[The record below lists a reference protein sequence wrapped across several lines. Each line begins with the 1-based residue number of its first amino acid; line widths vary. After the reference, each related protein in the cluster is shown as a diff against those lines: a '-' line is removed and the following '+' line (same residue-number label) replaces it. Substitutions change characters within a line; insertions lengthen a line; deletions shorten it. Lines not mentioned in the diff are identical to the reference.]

1 MDNFIDSSSYF
12 SKSTEEIVSLYHAI
26 KQPDNFKNVFE
37 SLGLAETQFKMAK
50 NKSVQIIKAEK
61 DSVNSKLLDLLVD
74 LDKSPE
80 LPEIK
85 PKTNL
90 EALIS
95 PRENNRNGIGNIT
108 NFKNIYEDPRKDPRY
123 KYQTSPFKEPMN
135 DIERRF
141 DEFLKSIREDNEER
155 QTLRTIKVKPN
166 ASLPV
171 FQSINKAFSPYFT
184 RLPTQKKS
192 SGLSNKVKFNFI
204 GEQTEE
210 VKEFN
215 HDRALKN
222 WAKVRNIMNLSVF
235 NKAGLKGAMTKKLK
249 NLAKAGQLKD
259 VINVT
264 SKKLTENEHKKAE
277 KRQKTIHKL
286 AKEKRKCC
294 NLIFR
299 VVQTTSI

>member
-1 MDNFIDSSSYF
+1 M
-12 SKSTEEIVSLYHAI
+12 SLYHAI

-50 NKSVQIIKAEK
+50 NKSVQVIKAEK

-74 LDKSPE
+74 LDISPE

-90 EALIS
+90 DALIS

-171 FQSINKAFSPYFT
+171 LKSINKAFSPYLT
-184 RLPTQKKS
+184 RLPTQKP
-192 SGLSNKVKFNFI
+192 LTVQSNQV
-204 GEQTEE
+204 
-210 VKEFN
+210 
-215 HDRALKN
+215 
-222 WAKVRNIMNLSVF
+222 
-235 NKAGLKGAMTKKLK
+235 
-249 NLAKAGQLKD
+249 
-259 VINVT
+259 
-264 SKKLTENEHKKAE
+264 
-277 KRQKTIHKL
+277 
-286 AKEKRKCC
+286 
-294 NLIFR
+294 
-299 VVQTTSI
+299 